1 MGQIANQML
10 IEAIFKLKE
19 KLKNKKTEKYNTAQE
34 NEKKDKDSK

>member
-1 MGQIANQML
+1 MSCSLTKIKKM
-10 IEAIFKLKE
+10 E

>member
-19 KLKNKKTEKYNTAQE
+19 KLKNKKTEKQTTVQV
-34 NEKKDKDSK
+34 NEKKDRK